1 MRRLAAAAEENPA
14 APNADFSLPIER
26 LLTAR
31 TGAYALFDQKGGRIM
46 ASARADLDR
55 PPRRPVEL
63 QDPLNRFVYHPL
75 SARLARLL
83 VPTGLSPNAV
93 SVGGALCLLAATWSF
108 VILAPPANWSVGLV
122 FMLLW
127 HVVDGADG
135 DLARMTGRASA
146 TGELV
151 DGVCDIFGNVVMYF
165 AFAFWLDDA
174 MGGWAW
180 VLAWSAGG
188 SHVLQLNHAETQRR
202 LYQWRVYGKPWLGM
216 ATDSDDAVFRRES
229 WFSRYF
235 SFWAVGYVWLSKR
248 MTGTTSPIDEALDE
262 AGPEESARI
271 RAIVRRHAGLSLL
284 LEKALGGN
292 PKTFVI
298 AASVALGGPWLYF
311 MTTLLPLNLILL
323 VSIVHHKRMER
334 RMLAEISAG

>member
-1 MRRLAAAAEENPA
+1 
-14 APNADFSLPIER
+14 
-26 LLTAR
+26 
-31 TGAYALFDQKGGRIM
+31 M
-46 ASARADLDR
+46 ASAGAGDIRLPTR
-55 PPRRPVEL
+55 PREL
-63 QDPLNRFVYHPL
+63 EDSLNYYFYHPL
-75 SARLARLL
+75 SARFARLL
-83 VPTGLSPNAV
+83 IPTGVTPNMI
-93 SVGGALCLLAATWSF
+93 SVGSALCLLAATWCF
-108 VILAPPANWSVGLV
+108 VVLAPPANWSVGLA

-151 DGVCDIFGNVVMYF
+151 DGVCDIFGNTVMYF

-180 VLAWSAGG
+180 ALACGAGA
-188 SHVLQLNHAETQRR
+188 SHVLQLNHSETQRR

-216 ATDSDDAVFRRES
+216 ATNSDDAVFRKES

-235 SFWAVGYVWLSKR
+235 SFWAVGYLWLSKR
-248 MTGTTSPIDEALDE
+248 MTGKASPIDEVLATADGAE
-262 AGPEESARI
+262 GARI
-271 RAIVRRHAGLSLL
+271 RAIVRRHAGLSLF

-292 PKTFVI
+292 LKTFVI
-298 AASVALGGPWLYF
+298 AVSVALGGPFLYF

-323 VSIVHHKRMER
+323 ISLIHHKRMER
-334 RMLAEISAG
+334 RMLAEIRAG

>member
-1 MRRLAAAAEENPA
+1 
-14 APNADFSLPIER
+14 
-26 LLTAR
+26 
-31 TGAYALFDQKGGRIM
+31 M
-46 ASARADLDR
+46 ASADAGDIR
-55 PPRRPVEL
+55 PPGRPREL
-63 QDPLNRFVYHPL
+63 EDSLNYYLYHPL
-75 SARLARLL
+75 AARLARLL
-83 VPTGLSPNAV
+83 VPTGISPNAV
-93 SVGGALCLLAATWSF
+93 SVGSALCLLAATWSF
-108 VILAPPANWSVGLV
+108 VMLAAPANWSVGLA

-165 AFAFWLDDA
+165 AFAFWLDDT

-180 VLAWSAGG
+180 VWAWSAGG
-188 SHVLQLNHAETQRR
+188 SHVLQLNHSETQRR

-216 ATDSDDAVFRRES
+216 ATESDDAVFRRES

-235 SFWAVGYVWLSKR
+235 SFWAVGYLWLSKR
-248 MTGTTSPIDEALDE
+248 MTGKASPIDGALAEAD
-262 AGPEESARI
+262 AMQSARI
-271 RAIVRRHAGLSLL
+271 RAIVRRNSGLSLF

-298 AASVALGGPWLYF
+298 AASVALGGPYLYF
-311 MTTLLPLNLILL
+311 MTTLIPLNLILL
-323 VSIVHHKRMER
+323 ISLIHHKRMER
-334 RMLAEISAG
+334 RILAEIRAG